1 MRQTQ
6 SKMLKLGSSFYRHV
20 TQPGSADLG
29 HCGGRM
35 AIRGPDP
42 FQPCLHVL
50 GGSPPP
56 SGPGEAPGAW
66 AAGPS
71 KGARKADFS
80 RQRNS
85 RDVAQPAV
93 RKGRRSA
100 LPRPCARLMGLVGRR
115 GGGVPGWAPIVSAT
129 APSVSQITFYTCQ
142 GGSSSQLRGCVRHLV
157 TPSKQRG
164 GLGACPGVALE
175 PVLGWP
181 QSLFWCGLR

>member
-1 MRQTQ
+1 MDRQTWATVVVAWPSEAQ
-6 SKMLKLGSSFYRHV
+6 IPFSPVSTSLEGALHPQVRGKLLELEQQDLARGQGKQTSPV
-20 TQPGSADLG
+20 KEIPGT
-29 HCGGRM
+29 RP
-35 AIRGPDP
+35 R
-42 FQPCLHVL
+42 
-50 GGSPPP
+50 
-56 SGPGEAPGAW
+56 
-66 AAGPS
+66 
-71 KGARKADFS
+71 
-80 RQRNS
+80 
-85 RDVAQPAV
+85 PAV

-164 GLGACPGVALE
+164 GLGACPGVTLE